1 MERRL
6 QATMKRR
13 IISALLA
20 GALCALSVAPAGAVD
35 EAPSAVTE
43 PEQSQQTQTEP
54 GALTE
59 KRMGLRAVRTA
70 VEENNPTVQALH
82 KTAAGIGSTGS
93 GAAGSSDG
101 EALSP
106 VVIYQGLI
114 EDIENAMAAMEES
127 GQANTDLY
135 HTYEAQ
141 KTLLENQMNTLVQSM
156 ESMAAQGE
164 MALLQLEDAAY
175 QLSRQADNVAGQ
187 LAMGAQT
194 MLVSIRNLECT
205 GEQLERQLDAL
216 DRNIAVME
224 VQLEI
229 GMISQL
235 QLDTVRNQRE
245 NLAQSIQTLDSQCED
260 LGCSL
265 ALLCGY
271 DADTVVVPSSF
282 APVGTSDLREMDYED
297 DLATALKNSFSI
309 WQSRNT
315 LRQAQNA
322 YDEDIASTEYAVQS
336 AQQALEA
343 EQDNVRASFDTL
355 YKTVQ
360 DSILARD
367 AAETAE
373 EQAELDFYTST
384 VEYNRGMI
392 SRLEYLQAQD
402 TLEDAKLDVD
412 TAQLSLRMAYI
423 QYEWALE
430 GVMTTA
436 TAASA

>member
-20 GALCALSVAPAGAVD
+20 GALCALSVAPAGAAD

-93 GAAGSSDG
+93 GSAGSSDG

-106 VVIYQGLI
+106 VTIYLGLI
-114 EDIENAMAAMEES
+114 EGIETTMAEMMES
-127 GQANTDLY
+127 GQADTDLY

-309 WQSRNT
+309 CQSRNT